1 MNTCGVSKVG
11 WNSTYYGVEV
21 DIDSRRFIV
30 SAMPNM
36 IGRLDAAVKCC
47 DTMTG
52 WRLPTFKEIE
62 LIADNIAK
70 INDLM
75 EANGG
80 HRIDLE
86 SVLWLDGDYGHYR
99 HLKVEEGLCY
109 ILQYRQDTTSWWW
122 YRREIRLVMP
132 LR

>member
-1 MNTCGVSKVG
+1 MMNTKAASLT
-11 WNSTYYGVEV
+11 WNSARYGVEV
-21 DIDSRRFIV
+21 QSYKKHFVI

-47 DTMTG
+47 DTMAG
-52 WRLPTFKEIE
+52 WRLPTFKEAE
-62 LIADNIAK
+62 LIAENISQ

-80 HRIDLE
+80 HRIDME
-86 SVLWLDGDYGHYR
+86 SILWLDGDYGHHR
-99 HLKVEEGLCY
+99 RLKVGEGLCY
-109 ILQYRQDTTSWWW
+109 ILQYRQDIMSWWW

-132 LR
+132 VR

>member
-21 DIDSRRFIV
+21 DIGNRRFII

-36 IGRLDAAVKCC
+36 IGRLDTAVKCC
-47 DTMTG
+47 DTMAG
-52 WRLPTFKEIE
+52 WRLPTFKEVE
-62 LIADNIAK
+62 LIADNIAQ

-99 HLKVEEGLCY
+99 RLKVGEGLCY
-109 ILQYRQDTTSWWW
+109 MLQYRQDTTSWWW